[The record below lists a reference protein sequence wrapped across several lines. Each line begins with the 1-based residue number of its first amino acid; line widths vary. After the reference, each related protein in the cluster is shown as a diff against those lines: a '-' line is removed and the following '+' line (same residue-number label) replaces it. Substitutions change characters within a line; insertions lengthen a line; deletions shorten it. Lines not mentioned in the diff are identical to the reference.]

1 MTTVKKSIKLPVAKP
16 MTLLD
21 FAELI
26 VLSEKE
32 KQDLQ
37 RQLNE
42 IAAAVPARHP
52 LLSVIKNLRAAALQ
66 ARLAIKNQVEHAELC
81 DNTDGPIYNNLKSAL
96 KSLEVHAV

>member
-1 MTTVKKSIKLPVAKP
+1 MTTVKKSIKLPIAK

-32 KQDLQ
+32 KQDLK
-37 RQLNE
+37 RQLEE

-66 ARLAIKNQVEHAELC
+66 ARTAIKNHLDYAESC
-81 DNTDGPIYNNLKSAL
+81 DSLDDPVYNNLKSAL